1 VVLVGLN
8 IGDKILGGREK
19 LSGSSR
25 LGKLVAVLFT
35 VNFVC
40 LSFVVFR
47 TESLSDAGLMFRSL
61 LGGGGSGAISR
72 WSGGVMNAALVIGEL
87 RDATHVAL
95 VPAEG
100 LGEESIDDGQA
111 RPQVMH
117 ATTQCDDVG
126 VVVLAGKSG
135 GLDRP
140 GQGGAHPVN
149 LVGGDLLPVAT
160 APEDDAQAPGVG
172 HDRLPAGQAE
182 GGVVVLRVVGV
193 GSVVNDDVPLLPQ
206 VFDHGALELEAGVVG
221 GDMDAHGQNC
231 ASREQ
236 RLAP

>member
-1 VVLVGLN
+1 
-8 IGDKILGGREK
+8 
-19 LSGSSR
+19 
-25 LGKLVAVLFT
+25 
-35 VNFVC
+35 
-40 LSFVVFR
+40 
-47 TESLSDAGLMFRSL
+47 
-61 LGGGGSGAISR
+61 
-72 WSGGVMNAALVIGEL
+72 MNAALVVGEL

-140 GQGGAHPVN
+140 GQGGSHPVN

-160 APEDDAQAPGVG
+160 TPENNAQAPGVG
-172 HDRLPAGQAE
+172 HDGLPAGQTE
-182 GGVVVLRVVGV
+182 GRVVIIRIVGV
-193 GSVVNDDVPLLPQ
+193 GSVVDDVVPLLPQ
-206 VFDHGALELEAGVVG
+206 VLDHGALELITGVVG

-236 RLAP
+236 RFAP